1 MARTDYNTV
10 WSVMNDLD
18 ETIQKV
24 KIINQFCDDLVNQC
38 YNTTDDDELLQTVE
52 TLRGYS
58 KFMIKD
64 LESKSIR
71 AWNETV
77 VKMNPNNNS
86 TGNVIPFTRE
96 TI

>member
-1 MARTDYNTV
+1 MAKTDYNTV

-86 TGNVIPFTRE
+86 TGNVIPFTRG